1 VNLCGQVF
9 LCALR
14 RYFCHS
20 TSLQN
25 KKASEKYL
33 VRQETKPN
41 RQTNHEHCIFAN
53 FKLST
58 ETNPAIFSS
67 CTHLDLGDLDAAEL
81 FLVHG
86 LCTQTRQKEP
96 RETWKSKPCL
106 TTREKH
112 KTDGT
117 LTALSAQLFSLLF
130 LTHKKQRMGELKK
143 THFKFYLTKV
153 FVQILY
159 NQASVHRV
167 WPRVTK
173 RGGHVTAVVLVR
185 FGISAVNVLESRTS
199 TGSLRSNE
207 TSCDLICN
215 DYLEK
220 IRNNSGY

>member
-1 VNLCGQVF
+1 MNLCGQVF

-14 RYFCHS
+14 RSFCHS

-33 VRQETKPN
+33 ARQETKPN

-67 CTHLDLGDLDAAEL
+67 CTHLDLGNLDAAEL

-106 TTREKH
+106 TTREKN

-130 LTHKKQRMGELKK
+130 LTHKKTKNGRAIENTFQVLPDESFRPNIVQSGEC
-143 THFKFYLTKV
+143 
-153 FVQILY
+153 
-159 NQASVHRV
+159 S
-167 WPRVTK
+167 PRVTTCYQA
-173 RGGHVTAVVLVR
+173 RRSRDCCRPRPVR
-185 FGISAVNVLESRTS
+185 HQCRQCPGKPHFHWISPQQRNES
-199 TGSLRSNE
+199 
-207 TSCDLICN
+207 
-215 DYLEK
+215 
-220 IRNNSGY
+220 